1 MMSWIRRPGSANGK
15 GKALQRMNLS
25 HLQRLKAKTS
35 TISLLSCASR
45 QIRQQALPQDAPK
58 PTLSTVRGGLR
69 TPAGQR
75 KVVHL
80 GTVVDDDLDVPTWQ
94 RKRQSASAPEAKP
107 AAEGKDKYDIPA
119 FLRKQA
125 N

>member
-1 MMSWIRRPGSANGK
+1 MLAEAKLRTIIDRIWRAVK
-15 GKALQRMNLS
+15 GGEQS
-25 HLQRLKAKTS
+25 S
-35 TISLLSCASR
+35 D
-45 QIRQQALPQDAPK
+45 QQSKDAQK
-58 PTLSTVRGGLR
+58 PTLSTVRGGLQ

-94 RKRQSASAPEAKP
+94 RKRQSESAPEAKP